1 MRGHFFRSRQNVHK
15 MYVHVHMYVN
25 LLLGTQCNVINIINI
40 NVLLQLMRIMQ
51 MITSWLYDTRLLGI
65 NSYAQIPTGITAEL
79 WYISSQPVVH
89 SDQCF
94 FVCLIVCLFAW
105 LCGCLLDCVFI
116 CLIVCL
122 FACLFVCLLVW
133 NFSSH
138 SRIFY
143 YFGDVTITSEG
154 LQILTYAWHL

>member
-105 LCGCLLDCVFI
+105 LC
-116 CLIVCL
+116 
-122 FACLFVCLLVW
+122 VCLLVCVFVCLFGIFRPTPEFFTTLETSPLPVKGCKFW
-133 NFSSH
+133 PMLGTYSH
-138 SRIFY
+138 WAVR
-143 YFGDVTITSEG
+143 V
-154 LQILTYAWHL
+154 L